1 MRHHTTV
8 RAIISWVGIRVV
20 CVDIENNPI
29 WTLVATTK
37 DFISMQDREF
47 FQRLAIA
54 LVRELQLPV
63 VAKGLRVATW
73 NREERG

>member
-1 MRHHTTV
+1 MRHHTAV
-8 RAIISWVGIRVV
+8 CAIIRWVSIGVV
-20 CVDIENNPI
+20 CVNVENNPI

-47 FQRLAIA
+47 FQRLAVA
-54 LVRELQLPV
+54 LLRELQLPV
-63 VAKGLRVATW
+63 VAEGFRVATW